1 MEADHTSNLQPD
13 NLYRGQDI
21 AGQYIQNSNAQLR
34 QRLSELALLND
45 ISQTLVSTFDLEVI
59 LNTVTC
65 KLVNFFGIDTCG
77 VALLNAERTALTVVA
92 EYDRTN
98 TDSAV
103 GLVLPLAKNP
113 LSVRVIETRKP
124 NQLSAKDVA
133 PETSL
138 SSDMVEQRQVQC
150 LLVTPLI
157 SKGEVIGTVGLA
169 TGVLNRM
176 FTAAEMSLVETVAG
190 QVAGAIVNARLF
202 EQERRQR
209 QMAESLQAVA
219 TVLNSSLDLQTVLK
233 KILEQLGNV
242 IQHDGAAVFLRDGE
256 DLVITAG
263 AKLAEAFVG
272 VRIPRFSRNPAARVF
287 RSNTAFVI
295 PDVELDFGWEKWPDG
310 APIRC
315 WMGAPLAVSGRVI
328 GVLSA
333 DNFNVGAYSDKD
345 QQILETFANQ
355 AATAIRNAQQINQ
368 VEEALHETQLLY
380 RVTSI
385 LAKTP
390 DTQQGVEKA
399 LGEFLQVL
407 GLKQGGISLFDL
419 ERQTG
424 YLYVLYRHGRPQ
436 KPTAEA
442 INFKSKAY
450 QYIIETGRSLAVY
463 DAYNEPLLFENRN
476 LTIAHNIKSML
487 FTPLILRG
495 EVIGVLGADTT
506 DKYRHFSERE
516 QNLAQAVADSI
527 VTTLQNAR
535 LLEQEQRQRQVAESL
550 SLVAAIL
557 NSHLDHREVLRK
569 ILEQLGRVVQYDGAG
584 ILLQQGDQL
593 VLAAGTNLAD
603 GFVGSTVPFTKS
615 DPAVRVVKNKR
626 ALHISDVH
634 QDPYWEIWSGGES
647 IRGWLGVPLITSK
660 GVIGALTV
668 DSATVGAYTESDAN
682 VLQLFANQAAIAI
695 ENANLVREYLQAKE
709 AAEAASNAKSV
720 FLASVS
726 HELRTPLNGILGFAQ
741 ILKMD
746 SQLTPDQLEGVDV
759 IEQSGQHLLSLIND
773 ILDLAKVESGKLE
786 LNYADF
792 NLIEF
797 LSGICRTMQLR
808 AEFKNINFSC
818 NANAATRGDNRQPTL
833 PAVVYGDEI
842 RLRQVIINLLGNAI
856 KFTDRGQV
864 NFNVNRIDDG
874 ADPAACKIRFE
885 VEDTGLGIPPEEL
898 GRIFEPFSQAGDYK
912 QKAEGTGLG
921 LAICRNLVEKMD
933 SKLQVASILG
943 KGSRFWFEITL
954 PASGDAAIHS
964 VVDTSHI
971 VGIKGLPPKILVVSK
986 SVENRHVIAGMLVP
1000 LGCQI
1005 IEAVDGYDGVEKT
1018 VQQQPAAVIADL
1030 NMPGMSGLELI
1041 QRLRQTPGLQEVV
1054 IIIMS
1059 GSGQETDRQQCLAAG
1074 CNAFIFR
1081 PVRIGR
1087 LYFEL
1092 QQHLGL
1098 EWFYTEAEPAE
1109 VAPQFVA
1116 PLRDQL
1122 VQLIELARIGD
1133 IRQIKRYL
1141 DQLEAEDAQFQPF
1154 VSQANALLKGFQLE
1168 KLRAFLE
1175 SL

>member
-1 MEADHTSNLQPD
+1 MESDRTRNLEPNTQS
-13 NLYRGQDI
+13 RGQDV
-21 AGQYIQNSNAQLR
+21 AGQYVQNSNAQLR

-45 ISQTLVSTFDLEVI
+45 LSQTLVSTFDLEAI
-59 LNTVTC
+59 LNTVTR
-65 KLVNFFGIDTCG
+65 KLVNFFGVDTCG
-77 VALLNAERTALTVVA
+77 VALLDAEKTALTVVA

-98 TDSAV
+98 TDSTV
-103 GLVLPLAKNP
+103 GLVLPLADNP

-138 SSDMVEQRQVQC
+138 SPDMLEQRQVQC

-157 SKGEVIGTVGLA
+157 SKGEVIGTFGLA
-169 TGVLNRM
+169 TAVPNRV
-176 FTAAEMSLVETVAG
+176 FTAAEMSLAETVAG
-190 QVAGAIVNARLF
+190 QVAGAIVNAQLF
-202 EQERRQR
+202 EEERRQR
-209 QMAESLQAVA
+209 QVAESLQAVA

-263 AKLAEAFVG
+263 AKLAERFVG

-287 RSNTAFVI
+287 RSSKAFVI

-333 DNFNVGAYSDKD
+333 DNFNVGAYSDND

-355 AATAIRNAQQINQ
+355 AATAIRNAQQVSL

-399 LGEFLQVL
+399 LGEFLQAL
-407 GLKQGGISLFDL
+407 GLQQGGISLFDD

-424 YLYVLYRHGRPQ
+424 YLYVLYRNGRPQ
-436 KPTAEA
+436 QPTAET

-476 LTIAHNIKSML
+476 LTLAHNIKSML

-495 EVIGVLGADTT
+495 KVIGVLGADTT
-506 DKYRHFSERE
+506 DGYRHFSERE

-527 VTTLQNAR
+527 VTTLENAR

-550 SLVAAIL
+550 SHVAAIL

-569 ILEQLGRVVQYDGAG
+569 ILEQLGRVVHYDGAG
-584 ILLQQGDQL
+584 ILLQHDDQL
-593 VLAAGTNLAD
+593 VLAAGTNLAND
-603 GFVGSTVPFTKS
+603 FIGSTVPLTMP
-615 DPAVRVVKNKR
+615 DPAVRVVKNKK

-634 QDPYWEIWSGGES
+634 QDPYWEIWPGGES
-647 IRGWLGVPLITSK
+647 IRGWLGVPLVTSK
-660 GVIGALTV
+660 GVIGVLTV
-668 DSATVGAYTESDAN
+668 DSGMVGAYTETDAN

-746 SQLTPDQLEGVDV
+746 PELTPDQLEGVDV
-759 IEQSGQHLLSLIND
+759 IDQSGQHLLSLIND

-792 NLIEF
+792 NLTEF
-797 LSGICRTMQLR
+797 LSNICRTMQLR
-808 AEFKNINFSC
+808 AEFKNISLDC
-818 NANAATRGDNRQPTL
+818 NANAAVWGGNHQLALPT
-833 PAVVYGDEI
+833 VVYGDEV

-864 NFNVNRIDDG
+864 SFKVSRIDNG
-874 ADPAACKIRFE
+874 VDPAGCQLRFE

-898 GRIFEPFSQAGDYK
+898 DRIFEPFRQAGDYK

-921 LAICRNLVEKMD
+921 LAICRNLVEKMGGQ
-933 SKLQVASILG
+933 LQVESTLG
-943 KGSRFWFEITL
+943 KGSRFWFEIPL
-954 PASGDAAIHS
+954 PVSGDAGTHS
-964 VVDTSHI
+964 VADASHI
-971 VGIKGLPPKILVVSK
+971 IGIKGLPPKILVVSK
-986 SVENRHVIAGMLVP
+986 SVENRQVLAGMLLP
-1000 LGCQI
+1000 LGCKI
-1005 IEAVDGYDGVEKT
+1005 IEAADGVGGVEKA
-1018 VQQQPAAVIADL
+1018 VQQRPDAVIADL
-1030 NMPGMSGLELI
+1030 NMPGISGLELI
-1041 QRLRQTPGLQEVV
+1041 RRLRQTPALQEVV

-1059 GSGQETDRQQCLAAG
+1059 GSGQETDRQKCLAAG

-1081 PVRIGR
+1081 PVRLGR

-1098 EWFYTEAEPAE
+1098 EWVYVGAEPVEAS
-1109 VAPQFVA
+1109 PQFVA
-1116 PLRDQL
+1116 PPGDQL
-1122 VQLIELARIGD
+1122 AQLIELTRIGD

-1141 DQLEAEDAQFQPF
+1141 DQLEAEDPQFQPF
-1154 VSQANALLKGFQLE
+1154 VSQTNVLLKGFQLE